1 MQRQHFVKDLNMM
14 VKMQPGHGK
23 PKLIALQQMCGSLSK
38 SLNKI
43 GGGCGLLRTRLWL
56 VLPAIREISGRIL
69 QRCHLQV
76 EVFKHKAAISAIN
89 SGFIKIIAGRKFTQ
103 AGRL

>member
-1 MQRQHFVKDLNMM
+1 VKVGGFAILA
-14 VKMQPGHGK
+14 
-23 PKLIALQQMCGSLSK
+23 ALKICLAGR
-38 SLNKI
+38 I
-43 GGGCGLLRTRLWL
+43 GGGCGLLRTSLWL
-56 VLPAIREISGRIL
+56 VLPANREISGRIL